1 MLTMCLTQY
10 VSPALSVNFLLGMMS
25 HEDAPMMKQS
35 PKRRKG
41 EDAKV
46 LIVDTGNPVG
56 RHQRTPSGSSHS
68 IGAAEATRFGKL
80 SMEDR
85 DANPEN
91 GGASLFLSLSTSPI
105 NHAVDVDV
113 DATPISKN
121 TKKPTK
127 SAIKVTSAP
136 SQKPSAFMAPQL
148 MSASRAKAD
157 RNNTKMTDRTA
168 DTPTPPLT
176 SGMVESEMMTDEQ
189 SMLNRH
195 LRIQSFT
202 PLNHM
207 GAPAEGTVAESPS
220 NMGAFGSI
228 APQLSWSIAG
238 DTPSLGDLAEW
249 EEHAKDG
256 KSDEK
261 KRPSSTTSSG
271 SRKMAFSPHSFN
283 MWADDENGL
292 RSVRSGE
299 DSIRL
304 SISTPHSELG
314 MMEGTLSGTTT
325 PLPIFFDQPSSEER
339 ENRTDQPSRSS
350 RKGSK
355 SGDPEHIHSMFVS
368 NGGRS
373 SEKVHKAHMHH
384 FWGKGE
390 PTPGSEMGPHM
401 GLPPTPMFAADYGRE
416 DGFVRSPMHGGR
428 DDFFPSGAMYG
439 HPGSAGH
446 DRVRSLRGRAPH
458 GGHHLAPMPLHIP
471 PPMSSHLPLT
481 SPMGVGKAGMWSPHH
496 GMPPMGSPM
505 HMSPMNM
512 SQSKRKCVP
521 LKPPIPSKFQG

>member
-1 MLTMCLTQY
+1 M
-10 VSPALSVNFLLGMMS
+10 
-25 HEDAPMMKQS
+25 
-35 PKRRKG
+35 
-41 EDAKV
+41 
-46 LIVDTGNPVG
+46 
-56 RHQRTPSGSSHS
+56 PSSSSHS
-68 IGAAEATRFGKL
+68 IGAAETTRFEKL

-85 DANPEN
+85 DANADN

-105 NHAVDVDV
+105 NHATDV

-127 SAIKVTSAP
+127 SAIKASSGPA
-136 SQKPSAFMAPQL
+136 QQPSAFMAPHL
-148 MSASRAKAD
+148 MSSSRAKQQAAD
-157 RNNTKMTDRTA
+157 NNTKMMDRSA
-168 DTPTPPLT
+168 DTPTPPLPG
-176 SGMVESEMMTDEQ
+176 GMAESEMMTDDH

-207 GAPAEGTVAESPS
+207 GAPGEGTTAESPS
-220 NMGAFGSI
+220 NMGAFGSL

-249 EEHAKDG
+249 EEHAKEG
-256 KSDEK
+256 AKGDEK
-261 KRPSSTTSSG
+261 KRPSSTTSSC

-304 SISTPHSELG
+304 SILTPHSELGG

-339 ENRTDQPSRSS
+339 ENRTDPSRSA
-350 RKGSK
+350 RKKGSK
-355 SGDPEHIHSMFVS
+355 SGDPEHIHSLFVT

-373 SEKVHKAHMHH
+373 SEKNHKGHMHH
-384 FWGKGE
+384 FWSKNE
-390 PTPGSEMGPHM
+390 PTPAGSDNGQHM
-401 GLPPTPMFAADYGRE
+401 GLPPTPMFAASDFGRD
-416 DGFVRSPMHGGR
+416 DGFVRSPLHGGR
-428 DDFFPSGAMYG
+428 DDFFPSSAMYG

-446 DRVRSLRGRAPH
+446 DRVRSLRGRVPH

-471 PPMSSHLPLT
+471 PQMSSHLPLT

-496 GMPPMGSPM
+496 GGMPPMGSPM

-512 SQSKRKCVP
+512 GQSKRKCVP